1 VTAALETPYLR
12 VDPVALE
19 RNLAEVAEA
28 CAAHGVA
35 LRPHVKSHKCAT
47 IARRQLALGAAGL
60 TCAKLSEAEVL
71 ARHGCDDLFVCYPLV
86 GAERLRRLRD
96 LARAVRV
103 RTIVDSEAGAR
114 ELSDA
119 FAGEPPLDVL
129 IKLDV
134 GMHRAGV
141 APEDAPA
148 LAAVVD
154 GLPGLR
160 LRGVCIHEG
169 SVYGEPDAAKR
180 ADLARAHVGALVA
193 TAVAL
198 RRDGHAIDV
207 VSAGATPA
215 WRTSVAVPGVTEL
228 RPGNYVFYD
237 ALQAALGVVGLDR
250 CALTVE
256 TTVVSHAAPD
266 RALVDAGSKVL
277 TVDRGAH
284 GGGLLDGYGVVV
296 GRPGI
301 RVENLSEEHGWLRLD
316 PSERVAIG
324 DRLRIVPNHACVVV
338 AHFDALIAGDERW
351 PVEARGCLT

>member
-1 VTAALETPYLR
+1 MELETPYLR
-12 VDPVALE
+12 VDPAALE
-19 RNLAEVAEA
+19 RNLAEVADA
-28 CAAHGVA
+28 CASNGVA
-35 LRPHVKSHKCAT
+35 LRPHIKSHKCAT

-86 GAERLRRLRD
+86 GAERLRRLRE
-96 LARAVRV
+96 LARRVRV

-114 ELSDA
+114 GMSDA

-141 APEDAPA
+141 APDAAPA
-148 LAAVVD
+148 LAAAVK

-169 SVYGEPDAAKR
+169 SVYGEPDPAQR
-180 ADLARAHVGALVA
+180 AELARAQVGALVA
-193 TAVAL
+193 TAEAL
-198 RRDGHAIDV
+198 RSDGHEIDV

-215 WRTSVAVPGVTEL
+215 WRTSAAVPGVTEL

-250 CALTVE
+250 CSLTVE

-284 GGGLLDGYGVVV
+284 GGSLLDGHGVVV

-301 RVENLSEEHGWLRLD
+301 RVASLSEEHGWLRLD

-338 AHFDALIAGDERW
+338 AHFDELIAGDERW